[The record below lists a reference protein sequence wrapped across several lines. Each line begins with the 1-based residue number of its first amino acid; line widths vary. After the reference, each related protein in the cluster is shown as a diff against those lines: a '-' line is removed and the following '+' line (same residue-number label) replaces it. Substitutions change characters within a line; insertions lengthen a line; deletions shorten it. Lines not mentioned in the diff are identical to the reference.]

1 MTGSSW
7 FAPRTPPMSSPRAKS
22 APPTRRASASS
33 SRPVCSGSTCTT
45 CARRSRK
52 RASSMSTNR
61 SPIDMS
67 LRLRTL
73 LGDHPCTA
81 ALKSG
86 AIRSDLVEFD
96 FVDYSPTNKG
106 FKPMV
111 REQAFEV
118 SEMAIVTYLMAK
130 SVGKPMVLLP
140 DVVVARF
147 QHAYALYHARSGTL
161 TPRDLNGKRVGI
173 RSFTTTTGAWLRGIL
188 AEDHGVDLDSIDWVT
203 FEDAHVA
210 EFKDTTKR
218 APAGKQ
224 IIQMLL
230 DGELDA
236 VLGEKLEHPDLKPL
250 FPDVGREEKFW
261 FDSHSVVPINHMIV
275 VSRQLS
281 DTRPKAVTEVH
292 RLLKE
297 SAALAPKASPQF
309 SVEEMRR
316 SLEMIIQ
323 YAAQQALIPRALAV
337 DELFDDVTRALL

>member
-1 MTGSSW
+1 MT
-7 FAPRTPPMSSPRAKS
+7 
-22 APPTRRASASS
+22 
-33 SRPVCSGSTCTT
+33 
-45 CARRSRK
+45 
-52 RASSMSTNR
+52 
-61 SPIDMS
+61 

-86 AIRSDLVEFD
+86 SIKSELVAFD
-96 FVDYSPTNKG
+96 FVDHSPTNKG

-111 REQAFEV
+111 REQAFDV

-147 QHAYALYHARSGTL
+147 QHGYALTNATRGTL
-161 TPRDLNGKRVGI
+161 KPADLNGKRVGI

-188 AEDHGVDLDSIDWVT
+188 ANDYGVDLDSIDWVT

-210 EFKDTTKR
+210 EFVDTTKR

-236 VLGEKLEHPDLKPL
+236 VLGEKSEHPELRPL
-250 FPDVGREEKFW
+250 FAETPAEERSW
-261 FDSHSVVPINHMIV
+261 FAKHGIVPINHMV
-275 VSRQLS
+275 VVKQELS
-281 DTRPKAVTEVH
+281 KTHPEAAREVH
-292 RLLKE
+292 RLLSE
-297 SAALAPKASPQF
+297 ANKASVVSPRFTVQ
-309 SVEEMRR
+309 EMRR
-316 SLEMIIQ
+316 SLDLIIA
-323 YAAQQALIPRALAV
+323 YTAQQGLIPRAFSF
-337 DELFDDVTRALL
+337 DELFDDVTRP